1 LTEPDLDS
9 ILKIIENPVRRRIV
23 ERLSQGP
30 AYPLQ
35 VSQELGIGQQLV
47 TKHLEAMERAG
58 LVSSRMAESPAG
70 PKRKQYILTKSV
82 SMVVDFAPHLY
93 KARIFS
99 FDTPHDAGSSP
110 ATSSLVGRIDE
121 TAGSSDEPRKINAFA
136 KILEEID
143 KRINSLEDERA
154 VLLYIRNLAM
164 KEASRTIDKAEKRTD
179 RKRVLHYVLDQHNR
193 DVDSISR
200 TLNIREADVRK
211 IVTDLKKL
219 V

>member
-23 ERLSQGP
+23 ERLSQSP

-35 VSQELGIGQQLV
+35 VSQELGAGQQLV

-99 FDTPHDAGSSP
+99 FDTPHDSGSSP

-143 KRINSLEDERA
+143 RRINSLEDERA

-179 RKRVLHYVLDQHNR
+179 RKRVLHYILDQHNR

>member
-1 LTEPDLDS
+1 
-9 ILKIIENPVRRRIV
+9 
-23 ERLSQGP
+23 
-30 AYPLQ
+30 
-35 VSQELGIGQQLV
+35 
-47 TKHLEAMERAG
+47 MERAG

-99 FDTPHDAGSSP
+99 FDTPHDSGSSP

-143 KRINSLEDERA
+143 RRINSLEDERA

-179 RKRVLHYVLDQHNR
+179 RKRVLHYILDQHNR